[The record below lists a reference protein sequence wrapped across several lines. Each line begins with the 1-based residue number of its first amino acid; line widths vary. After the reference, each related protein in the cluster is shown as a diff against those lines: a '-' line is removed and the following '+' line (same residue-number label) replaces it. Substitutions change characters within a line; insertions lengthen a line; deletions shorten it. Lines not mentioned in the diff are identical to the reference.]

1 MRNGLLSAM
10 VICLLLSC
18 SSSKDSN
25 SAAADERKKIAS
37 FILVKSL
44 PVDVTTKDSLL
55 GKSLKKFVIDTLMAM
70 GYKFISQDER
80 AIIHKKFWSDMFGV
94 NRKKS
99 KEEIEKL
106 KYDKEYY
113 TKERQK
119 AAPLEQIVYL
129 FPVDSS
135 ENIIGVSRNNFPAME
150 KKREWLIRFEDSE
163 LVTTIAAR
171 IVDSITL
178 RQSH

>member
-1 MRNGLLSAM
+1 MRIGLFPFMGILFILA
-10 VICLLLSC
+10 C
-18 SSSKDSN
+18 SN
-25 SAAADERKKIAS
+25 SAKTGRSPGDERKKIAS

-55 GKSLKKFVIDTLMAM
+55 GRSLNKFITDTLIAM

-80 AIIHKKFWSDMFGV
+80 TIIHKRFWSDMFGI

-119 AAPLEQIVYL
+119 APPLEQMVYL

-135 ENIIGVSRNNFPAME
+135 ENIIGVGRFNFPAME
-150 KKREWLIRFEDSE
+150 KERKWLIRFDDSE

-171 IVDSITL
+171 IVDSITA
-178 RQSH
+178 RQNH

>member
-1 MRNGLLSAM
+1 
-10 VICLLLSC
+10 
-18 SSSKDSN
+18 
-25 SAAADERKKIAS
+25 
-37 FILVKSL
+37 
-44 PVDVTTKDSLL
+44 
-55 GKSLKKFVIDTLMAM
+55 
-70 GYKFISQDER
+70 
-80 AIIHKKFWSDMFGV
+80 MFGV

-99 KEEIEKL
+99 KEEIEKM

-135 ENIIGVSRNNFPAME
+135 ENIIGVNRNNFPPME
-150 KKREWLIRFEDSE
+150 KKREWLIPFEDSE

-171 IVDSITL
+171 IVDSLTL
-178 RQSH
+178 RQNH